1 MTKDLTFDIRY
12 DNELAH
18 EYYGDGHKLADKLR
32 AIYSGQNL
40 IIPNEFE
47 STLTTPP
54 IHFMSVTGPDD
65 VDVDDLKKVEVPPGL
80 NVEILDFTM

>member
-18 EYYGDGHKLADKLR
+18 EYYGEGKKLADNLR
-32 AIYSGQNL
+32 YVYKDKHLQF
-40 IIPNEFE
+40 PDDFE

-54 IHFMSVTGPDD
+54 IHFMSVTAPDD
-65 VDVDDLKKVEVPPGL
+65 TEVEDLQKVNVPPGL
-80 NVEILDFTM
+80 NVEIIDFQM